1 MPDVDVTL
9 QTGARSY
16 KEVAGYAGETAA
28 PAKSDNPIPPEAPPA
43 NPNNPPILKASPRTL
58 TCTVPI
64 TNPPF
69 HALQQCIA
77 PHFMARCTNYMYTVV
92 NLIQLGFTMKSPEQR
107 YLSQPVGQQLLRYYA
122 ARDAVRHA
130 TPLVPL
136 KLRDIGRFFLAL
148 SGHAQRR
155 HHC

>member
-1 MPDVDVTL
+1 
-9 QTGARSY
+9 
-16 KEVAGYAGETAA
+16 
-28 PAKSDNPIPPEAPPA
+28 
-43 NPNNPPILKASPRTL
+43 
-58 TCTVPI
+58 
-64 TNPPF
+64 
-69 HALQQCIA
+69 
-77 PHFMARCTNYMYTVV
+77 MAHCTNYMYTVV

-136 KLRDIGRFFLAL
+136 RLRDIGRFFLAL
-148 SGHAQRR
+148 SGHAPRR